1 LTYYERAFILRNG
14 FHVNGDQIGTG
25 LSRFRYRPFTLEG
38 NFLAMEAV
46 HDMVLQSWP
55 VNLAEDPT
63 PVIRI
68 FPAMPWRWHQASFRD
83 LRAEGGFVVSA
94 QWENNAT
101 TRFEVRATVD
111 GQLRLRDNFDG
122 REPTFNRETTR
133 DARDFVL
140 NLKAG
145 ETLVGTLARP
155 SQLSPEP
162 TDSIDVSKRLERIEQ
177 LRAAKMQK

>member
-1 LTYYERAFILRNG
+1 
-14 FHVNGDQIGTG
+14 VNGDQIGTG

-94 QWENNAT
+94 TRENNAT
-101 TRFEVRATVD
+101 TRFEIRATVD
-111 GQLRLRDNFDG
+111 SQLRLRDNLNG
-122 REPTFNRETTR
+122 REPAFDRQVTR
-133 DARDFVL
+133 DACDFVL
-140 NLKAG
+140 NMQAG
-145 ETLVGTLARP
+145 ETLVGTLDKP
-155 SQLSPEP
+155 SELPPEP
-162 TDSIDVSKRLERIEQ
+162 NDSIDVRKRLERIEE
-177 LRAAKMQK
+177 LHAAKMRK